1 MKLKVIGYR
10 IPKILY
16 APITSRNISLLSNII
31 SIGVCS
37 LQVEFKRFVNC
48 LERNMERGFFE

>member
-1 MKLKVIGYR
+1 MKLKAIGYR
-10 IPKILY
+10 ITKILQ
-16 APITSRNISLLSNII
+16 ASITYRNISLLSNII

-48 LERNMERGFFE
+48 LEKI